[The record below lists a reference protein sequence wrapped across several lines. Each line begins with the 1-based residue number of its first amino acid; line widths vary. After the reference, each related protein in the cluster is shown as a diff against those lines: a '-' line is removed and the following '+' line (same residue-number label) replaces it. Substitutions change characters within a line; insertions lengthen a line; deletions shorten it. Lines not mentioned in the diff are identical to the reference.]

1 MEFWLT
7 VSKLIVFLYIVFS
20 YIHSNVT
27 NLPWVIFTLLSYF
40 CVNVVISILK
50 KDAYKKILIG
60 ISIGIIILFTW
71 QIHPLFILFLPL
83 NSYEI
88 VSYCMKKKW
97 QIYFIMILPIVFADE
112 SVRMTYGLIAT
123 FCFLIVTMADLY
135 IARLLQFEMQND
147 KMRKDMQRL
156 TKSLHEN
163 KEYIRQSEYTFKLEE
178 RNRLSQEIH
187 DKIGHSM
194 TGALIQMEAAK
205 RLMEL
210 DKVKAAELLQNAI
223 HISKDGIESIRITL
237 KNMKPPTE
245 QIGIHRMK
253 LFIDEFASKHE
264 IKIPFVYK
272 GNLDVI
278 SPIQWKVIGE
288 NVTEALTNAMKYAEA
303 TVVSID
309 IHVLNKMVKVQVK
322 DNGKGAPLV
331 KKGLGIIGMEER
343 TASVNGTVIV
353 DGTSGFSVT
362 MLLPIQ

>member
-7 VSKLIVFLYIVFS
+7 VSKLIVFIYIVFS

-27 NLPWVIFTLLSYF
+27 NLPWVIFALLLYLS
-40 CVNVVISILK
+40 VNVLISILK
-50 KDAYKKILIG
+50 KDTYKKILIC
-60 ISIGIIILFTW
+60 ISISVVMLLTW
-71 QIHPLFILFLPL
+71 RVHPFFILFLPL
-83 NSYEI
+83 NLYEI
-88 VSYCMKKKW
+88 TFHYIDKNWSRFV
-97 QIYFIMILPIVFADE
+97 IMMLPITITDE
-112 SVRMTYGLIAT
+112 SIRMTYGLIVA
-123 FCFLIVTMADLY
+123 FSFLVLTMVDRY
-135 IARLLQFEMQND
+135 ISRVVKLESQND

-205 RLMEL
+205 RLMGI
-210 DKVKAAELLQNAI
+210 DKEKSAELLQNAI
-223 HISKDGIESIRITL
+223 HISKDGIESIRVTL

-253 LFIDEFASKHE
+253 LFIEEFAGKHE
-264 IKIPFVYK
+264 INIPFVYK
-272 GNLDVI
+272 GNLDMI
-278 SPIQWKVIGE
+278 SPIQWKIIGE
-288 NVTEALTNAMKYAEA
+288 NVTEALTNAMKYADA
-303 TVVSID
+303 TVISID

-322 DNGKGAPLV
+322 DNGKGAALV
-331 KKGLGIIGMEER
+331 KKGLGIMGMEER
-343 TASVNGTVIV
+343 TASVNGKIIV

-362 MLLPIQ
+362 MLLPI